1 MEEMN
6 MNYEQLTLWVQ
17 EVSMTY
23 FKKPFRHQ
31 AVFNK
36 RLRTTGGRYLLQ
48 THNIEINPKYL
59 EVYGEEEVEGIIK
72 HELCH
77 YHLHIEGKGYRH
89 GDMDFQMLMQQT
101 GSPRYCRPITASKW
115 LYICESCH
123 QNYPRMRKINTQKY
137 CCSKCSGRI
146 YLKK

>member
-6 MNYEQLTLWVQ
+6 MNHEQLTLWVQ
-17 EVSMTY
+17 EISIAY
-23 FKKPFRHQ
+23 FKKSFRHQ
-31 AVFNK
+31 ALFNK

-59 EVYGEEEVEGIIK
+59 EVYGVEEVEGIIK

-89 GDMDFQMLMQQT
+89 GDADFKMLMQQT
-101 GSPRYCRPITASKW
+101 GSPRYCRSITTSKW
-115 LYICESCH
+115 LYICESCQ
-123 QNYPRMRKINTQKY
+123 QNYPRMRKVNTRKY
-137 CCSKCSGRI
+137 RCSKCSGRI

>member
-59 EVYGEEEVEGIIK
+59 EEYGEQEVEGIIK

-115 LYICESCH
+115 LYICES
-123 QNYPRMRKINTQKY
+123 
-137 CCSKCSGRI
+137 
-146 YLKK
+146 